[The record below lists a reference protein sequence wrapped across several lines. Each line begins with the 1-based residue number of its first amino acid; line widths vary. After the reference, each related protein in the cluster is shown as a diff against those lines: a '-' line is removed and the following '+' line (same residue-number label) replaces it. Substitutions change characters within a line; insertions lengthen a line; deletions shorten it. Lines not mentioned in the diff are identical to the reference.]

1 MTSTSANSDADAQHA
16 HDDSPHGK
24 RLALLALGALGVVY
38 GDIGTSPLYTL
49 KACFTAGGLPVT
61 PENVLGILSLIFWTL
76 IVTVAIKYQLLVLRA
91 DNRGE
96 GGILALL
103 ALLDPWGKKGS
114 KKAKAKI
121 LFGLFGA
128 ALLYGDGVLTPA
140 ISVLSAIEGLE
151 LVAPALHQWV
161 LPLTIAVLIGLFWV
175 QRFGTGKVGVVFGPI
190 CAVWFAVLAALGLHG
205 IVANPAVLAALNPE
219 HAVAFFAHHGG
230 VALAVLGAAFL
241 AVTGGEALYAD
252 LGHFGRRPIAMAWF
266 WFVLPA
272 LVLNYFGQGGM
283 LLVDPANLENP
294 FYLLAPGWLLVPL
307 IALAT
312 AATVIASQA
321 VISGAFS
328 LMAQA
333 ISLGQSP
340 RLKIVQT
347 SADEQGQIYIPTL
360 NWIMMLTTIAIVLG
374 FESSGALASAYGIAV
389 SGTMVITTGLMF
401 SVVRHRWGWSTPLGV
416 LVILPFLLVDLTYF
430 GANAIKFH
438 EGGWLPIALAAFAY
452 LIMNTWS
459 TGRRNL
465 IERLR
470 LNTVNDEGFKQLLAR
485 LKPARVPGTCIFMT
499 APGLGLPPALQH
511 HVTHNRAL
519 HKRVILLSVLTEDVP
534 FVPVRERIEVH
545 ELDNDL
551 WQVQARFGFMQ
562 RPNVPLA
569 LRKTV
574 DHGLKIDPTDVTYYI
589 GRETVLP
596 SAKVPGMMLWR
607 EKFFAFMQRNAARAT
622 DYYDIPAERTVELG
636 MRIVI

>member
-1 MTSTSANSDADAQHA
+1 MTVAGT
-16 HDDSPHGK
+16 DDERPS
-24 RLALLALGALGVVY
+24 RRTALLALGALGVVY

-49 KACFTAGGLPVT
+49 KACFTAGGLEVSPV
-61 PENVLGILSLIFWTL
+61 NVLGILSLIFWTL
-76 IVTVAIKYQLLVLRA
+76 IVTIAVKYQLLVLRA

-114 KKAKAKI
+114 KKAAAKI

-151 LVAPALHQWV
+151 LGAPALKEWV
-161 LPLTIAVLIGLFWV
+161 LPLTVMVLVGLFAA
-175 QRFGTGKVGVVFGPI
+175 QRLGTGKVGVVFGPI
-190 CAVWFAVLAALGLHG
+190 CALWFGVLAALGLHG
-205 IVANPAVLAALNPE
+205 IVQNPGVLAALNPE
-219 HAVAFFAHHGG
+219 HAFAFFAHHGG

-252 LGHFGRRPIAMAWF
+252 LGHFGRRPIALAWF

-272 LVLNYFGQGGM
+272 LVLNYFGQGAM
-283 LLVDPANLENP
+283 LLLDPSRLENP
-294 FYLLAPGWLLVPL
+294 FYLLAPGWMLYPL
-307 IALAT
+307 IALAA

-328 LMAQA
+328 LMSQA

-347 SADEQGQIYIPTL
+347 SPDERGQIYIPTL

-374 FESSGALASAYGIAV
+374 FKESGALASAYGIAV

-401 SVVRHRWGWSTPLGV
+401 SVVRQRWGWSDALAAA
-416 LVILPFLLVDLTYF
+416 VILPFFVVDLVYF

-438 EGGWLPIALAAFAY
+438 EGGWLPVLLAAGAY
-452 LIMNTWS
+452 LVMNTWS

-465 IERLR
+465 IKRLQ
-470 LNTVNDEGFKQLLAR
+470 LNTLDMAGMHALLAR
-485 LKPARVPGTCIFMT
+485 IAPARVPGTCIFMT

-519 HKRVILLSVLTEDVP
+519 HQRVVLLSVLVEDVP
-534 FVPVRERIEVH
+534 FVPLKERVEVH
-545 ELDNDL
+545 DL
-551 WQVQARFGFMQ
+551 GAGFWAVTARFGFMQ

-574 DHGLKIDPTDVTYYI
+574 DKGLAIDPLDSTYYI
-589 GRETVLP
+589 GRETLVP
-596 SAKVPGMMLWR
+596 STKVPGMAIWR

-622 DYYDIPAERTVELG
+622 DYYDIPPDRTVELG
-636 MRIVI
+636 MRILI